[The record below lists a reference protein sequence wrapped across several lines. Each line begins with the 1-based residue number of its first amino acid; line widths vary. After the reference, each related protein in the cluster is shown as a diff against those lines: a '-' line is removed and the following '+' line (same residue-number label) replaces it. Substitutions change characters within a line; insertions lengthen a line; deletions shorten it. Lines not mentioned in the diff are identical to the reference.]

1 MNSLAR
7 KIVGCV
13 VFALPVA
20 MVSALLFGSP
30 ATTQSASLRELYA
43 GFPETWPAANWDDSI
58 SPEDRHELGLVP
70 QMSFPE
76 DNPYSKEKADLG
88 RQLFW
93 DPRMSASNAVACVSC
108 HHPDLSFTDGKSV
121 SQGHQ
126 LERSNRNAP
135 TLVGVGF
142 NKLFMWDGR
151 AASLEAQALLPLSNV
166 KEMHAQ
172 FEQVEQHINAIP
184 EYAKQFKDIF
194 GVDKVTLG
202 EITKALATFQRTL
215 VPGRSRFDAFIK
227 GNKQALNDQE
237 LHGLHLYRTAARCIN
252 CHTGPLMTDQKF
264 HNLGLSAFGR
274 SREDLGRYTVTKDP
288 KDVGAF
294 KTPTLRNISRTGP
307 YMHNGLFELEGI
319 LNIYNNGGVQPKPRN
334 QAEIDN
340 PLYPKNSPLLRQL
353 QLSEQDK
360 KDILAF
366 LAALE
371 EPRLRVNPPELP
383 GQ

>member
-1 MNSLAR
+1 
-7 KIVGCV
+7 
-13 VFALPVA
+13 
-20 MVSALLFGSP
+20 
-30 ATTQSASLRELYA
+30 
-43 GFPETWPAANWDDSI
+43 
-58 SPEDRHELGLVP
+58 
-70 QMSFPE
+70 
-76 DNPYSKEKADLG
+76 
-88 RQLFW
+88 
-93 DPRMSASNAVACVSC
+93 
-108 HHPDLSFTDGKSV
+108 
-121 SQGHQ
+121 
-126 LERSNRNAP
+126 
-135 TLVGVGF
+135 VGVGF
-142 NKLFMWDGR
+142 NKIFMWDGR